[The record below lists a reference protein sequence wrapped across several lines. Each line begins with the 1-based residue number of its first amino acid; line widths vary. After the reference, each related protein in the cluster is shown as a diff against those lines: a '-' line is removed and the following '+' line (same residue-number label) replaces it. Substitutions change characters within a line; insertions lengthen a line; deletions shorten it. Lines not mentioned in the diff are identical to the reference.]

1 MIAKILLSMEVLVA
15 VVTAT
20 SAIWAY
26 RTDGI
31 DSAADVSIAGV
42 FAILVISSL
51 FSIALARNK

>member
-1 MIAKILLSMEVLVA
+1 MIAKILLLVEVLVA

-26 RTDGI
+26 RTGGI
-31 DSAADVSIAGV
+31 DSAVDASISGV